1 MISYSDGWSV
11 SETSSLAIKAARG
24 VGMPWGIAEEAG
36 FALRWL
42 TRSGAPG
49 VAAICRY
56 LSAYQRAMKMTE
68 AGSTLA
74 STCEWICPLRL
85 GTAISDGGIALPLEQ
100 LGVRGPLLLLPFLAS
115 QATDS
120 HSVILKMGTK
130 SIIVSVDGFSTN
142 MTERAMLIDKAECI
156 IDLGPAWR
164 DVTKRIGNRIDS
176 TASEHI
182 ETLTHFAHNTYA
194 PATEES
200 RMAGAGP
207 GLNDND

>member
-1 MISYSDGWSV
+1 MINFADGWSV

-56 LSAYQRAMKMTE
+56 LSAYQRAMKLTK
-68 AGSTLA
+68 AGSKSATA
-74 STCEWICPLRL
+74 CEWNCPLRL
-85 GTAISDGGIALPLEQ
+85 GTAISDGGITLPLEQ
-100 LGVRGPLLLLPFLAS
+100 SRVREPLLLLPFLAS

-120 HSVILKMGTK
+120 HSIVLEMGTK
-130 SIIVSVDGFSTN
+130 SIIVSEEGFSTN
-142 MTERAMLIDKAECI
+142 LVEAAMLIEKAECTI
-156 IDLGPAWR
+156 NFGPA
-164 DVTKRIGNRIDS
+164 DTNVTKRIGKRIDL

-182 ETLTHFAHNTYA
+182 ETLTRFAHNTYA

-200 RMAGAGP
+200 RMAGAGA
-207 GLNDND
+207 GSNDND